1 MAKYFQDLREKK
13 KTVNQEYETQQKISF
28 RNKGEI
34 KTMCDEGKLTEIVTN
49 RPTILKKK
57 KRLKNILKTERN
69 M

>member
-13 KTVNQEYETQQKISF
+13 KTVNQEFETQQKISF

-49 RPTILKKK
+49 RPTI
-57 KRLKNILKTERN
+57 
-69 M
+69 